1 MKSPSMPKR
10 SRNGRHSYLH
20 PKNECYPQAVSFA
33 ICDAEFLLLQY
44 MQMECTLFIG
54 TDGGKRHHS
63 GSYAW
68 IICSPGQEQLCLN
81 AGPVDGWF
89 KCQNSLRSEAAAL
102 AAVTLYLDELAEWAE
117 FTIKSTFKIF
127 VDSTSA
133 ISNVTLL
140 KDQIPKRRYAD
151 NADILSVMKSAPHV
165 LSRYTLEHVKSHQDD
180 KTDFD
185 ELPFNAQL
193 NVICD
198 RMATAQ
204 MQQQAENAWEATQ
217 PCPLPPRQLPV
228 EVTYGTQIISSHY
241 VKRLRE

>member
-1 MKSPSMPKR
+1 M
-10 SRNGRHSYLH
+10 
-20 PKNECYPQAVSFA
+20 
-33 ICDAEFLLLQY
+33 CDAEFLLLQY

-54 TDGGKRHHS
+54 TDGGKIHHS
-63 GSYAW
+63 GSYSW

-89 KCQNSLRSEAAAL
+89 KYQNSLRSKEGAL
-102 AAVTLYLDELAEWAE
+102 AAVMLYLDELAE

-140 KDQIPKRRYAD
+140 NEQIPKRRYAD

-165 LSRYTLEHVKSHQDD
+165 ISRYTLEHVKSHQDD

-185 ELPFNAQL
+185 VLPFKNAQL

-198 RMATAQ
+198 RMASAQ
-204 MQQQAENAWEATQ
+204 MQRQAENAWEATQ
-217 PCPLPPRQLPV
+217 PCPLPPR
-228 EVTYGTQIISSHY
+228 
-241 VKRLRE
+241 